1 VKTIELLRVF
11 GKPVMCLSFI
21 AMVDSFFVRLQ
32 VIVAGGFVPAIILC
46 SMCITVVIICWSFV
60 RYHQADR

>member
-1 VKTIELLRVF
+1 LKITKLLPVL

-21 AMVDSFFVRLQ
+21 ALIDSFLVRLQ
-32 VIVAGGFVPAIILC
+32 AIVAGGFVPAIILC
-46 SMCITVVIICWSFV
+46 SMCIAVVIVCWGFV